1 MILTAESHNRAP
13 APDADLMHRILVS
26 LAGHSSKRPAKATD
40 LIAKLG
46 VSAAEFY
53 RALEKM
59 HGERLI
65 NTASVSRKGE
75 TALHMAVWISGLA
88 PKNDPWMA
96 LNARGLFSI
105 HPSHTI
111 PPRLPQK
118 LDHDRDP
125 RPDLVRVTAAA
136 RSHRTRAEAGA
147 LRARIAAAVQGKP
160 STQGLTVK
168 QLADILGVTAA
179 AINHLTRSS
188 PRIARSPACVKT
200 TAGQRADV
208 VYDPSA
214 AEEVTA

>member
-1 MILTAESHNRAP
+1 MILTAEAHSRAP
-13 APDADLMHRILVS
+13 APDADLMHRILLS

-40 LIAKLG
+40 LIVKLG

-59 HGERLI
+59 HNERLI

-75 TALHMAVWISGLA
+75 TALHMVAWISGIA
-88 PKNDPWMA
+88 PKNDPWLA

-118 LDHDRDP
+118 LDRDRDP

-136 RSHRTRAEAGA
+136 RSHRTRAEADA
-147 LRARIAAAVQGKP
+147 LRARIAEAVQGKP
-160 STQGLTVK
+160 QQHGLTVK
-168 QLADILGVTAA
+168 QLAATLGVTAA
-179 AINHLTRSS
+179 AISHLIKDS
-188 PRIARSPACVKT
+188 PRIARAPACGKT
-200 TAGQRADV
+200 TAGRRPDV
-208 VYDPSA
+208 VFDPF